1 MRTIYLKLVWI
12 ILFGVLCFAAGAAI
26 AAEDGFKPIF
36 DGRTLEGWKAA
47 EMSYWSVK
55 DGAITGRSTQ
65 QNPVKSNQFLVWQL
79 GDVDDF
85 ELKLKYRISGT
96 PAANSGI
103 QIRSRIE
110 DAGHAVGYQADI
122 DMAGRY
128 AGALY
133 DERGRGM
140 LATRGQKTVIGAD
153 GKMNN
158 SPLGDAD

>member
-1 MRTIYLKLVWI
+1 MEDLLCLEFTHRIHTRLICIVLFV
-12 ILFGVLCFAAGAAI
+12 ILGFVTASAVAQEA
-26 AAEDGFKPIF
+26 GFKPIF
-36 DGRTLEGWKAA
+36 NGRTLDGWKAA

-103 QIRSRIE
+103 PGSSKPATPSVTRRTSTGPAGTPGRFMTSE
-110 DAGHAVGYQADI
+110 DAVC
-122 DMAGRY
+122 
-128 AGALY
+128 
-133 DERGRGM
+133 
-140 LATRGQKTVIGAD
+140 
-153 GKMNN
+153 
-158 SPLGDAD
+158 SPSAARKP